1 MGWGTKKRFQV
12 APSRYLKSP
21 EKTNAAENGHSQGG
35 DDVRHGEGHL
45 QYGCDHHKEVEAV
58 EEGDEVEGETEGVHL
73 EEHLEGEEND
83 EEEVRRL
90 LKLAQPIRLAEML
103 SCQNLK
109 KIRENIEPGGQL
121 KIRAQYN
128 QMSANHGVEKDK
140 SDDNPKHSLRLHCA
154 AAFRPHTSGG

>member
-45 QYGCDHHKEVEAV
+45 QDGGDHHKEVEAV
-58 EEGDEVEGETEGVHL
+58 EEGDEVEREAEGVHL

-90 LKLAQPIRLAEML
+90 LELAQPIRLAEML
-103 SCQNLK
+103 SCQNLT
-109 KIRENIEPGGQL
+109 
-121 KIRAQYN
+121 
-128 QMSANHGVEKDK
+128 K
-140 SDDNPKHSLRLHCA
+140 SGKTFNLGDS
-154 AAFRPHTSGG
+154 

>member
-1 MGWGTKKRFQV
+1 MGEDE
-12 APSRYLKSP
+12 L
-21 EKTNAAENGHSQGG
+21 EEGG
-35 DDVRHGEGHL
+35 V
-45 QYGCDHHKEVEAV
+45 HHEEVEPV

-154 AAFRPHTSGG
+154 AAFRPHTSGGWEMFT